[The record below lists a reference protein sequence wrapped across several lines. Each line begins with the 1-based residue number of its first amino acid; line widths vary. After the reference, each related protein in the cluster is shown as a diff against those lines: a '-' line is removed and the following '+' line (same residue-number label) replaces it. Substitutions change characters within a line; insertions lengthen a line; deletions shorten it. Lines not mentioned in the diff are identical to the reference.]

1 MPRDTF
7 QPAVYLLTNRPNGT
21 LYLGCSTNLL
31 QRVYQH
37 KLKLADGF
45 TKEHGINLLVWFQL
59 HETIE
64 SALLTEKRMKE
75 WKRAWKVSRILE
87 HNPTWRDL
95 YEELF

>member
-1 MPRDTF
+1 MARETF
-7 QPAVYLLTNRPNGT
+7 QPAVYILTNRPNGT
-21 LYLGCSTNLL
+21 LYLGCSTNLP

-45 TKEHGINLLVWFQL
+45 TKEHGINLLVWFEL

-75 WKRAWKVSRILE
+75 WKRAWKGSRILVR
-87 HNPTWRDL
+87 NPMLRDL
-95 YEELF
+95 YDELF